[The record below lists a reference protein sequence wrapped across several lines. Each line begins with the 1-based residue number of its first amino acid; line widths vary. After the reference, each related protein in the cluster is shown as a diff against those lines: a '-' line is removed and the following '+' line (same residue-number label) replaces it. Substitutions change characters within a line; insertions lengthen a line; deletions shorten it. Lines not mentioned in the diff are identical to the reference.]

1 MDTKRTMIERQFTES
16 ASVKT
21 KMAEM
26 LPAEI
31 ETVGDVLIR
40 AIRQRKKILWCGNG
54 GSAAD
59 AQHLSTELV
68 SRLRFNRPAIA
79 SIALTTDT
87 SFLTAHAND
96 FGFDDIFARE
106 VEALGNEGDV
116 LIGISTSGNSEN
128 IIRAMDR
135 AKQRKI
141 TMVVLSGKDGG
152 KLKRIADYNLS
163 VPSRET
169 QRIQEGHITIGHIL
183 CDLIE
188 QELYAAEYDRNG

>member
-1 MDTKRTMIERQFTES
+1 MNTKRKMIERQFTES
-16 ASVKT
+16 AAVKT
-21 KMAEM
+21 KMAGT

-31 ETVGDVLIR
+31 ETVSEVLLLTIR
-40 AIRQRKKILWCGNG
+40 KQKKILWCGNG

-96 FGFDDIFARE
+96 FGFDDIFARQI
-106 VEALGNEGDV
+106 EALGNKGDV

-128 IIRAMDR
+128 IIRAIER
-135 AKQRKI
+135 AKKQKI
-141 TMVVLSGKDGG
+141 TTVVLSGKDGG
-152 KLKRIADYNLS
+152 KLKKIADYNLI

-188 QELYAAEYDRNG
+188 QELYAAEYGQNS